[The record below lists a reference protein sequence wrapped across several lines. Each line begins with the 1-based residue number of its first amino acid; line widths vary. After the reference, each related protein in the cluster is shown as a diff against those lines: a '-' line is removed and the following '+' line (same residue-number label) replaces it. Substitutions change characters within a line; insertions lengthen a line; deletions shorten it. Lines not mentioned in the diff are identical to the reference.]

1 MSGEANAA
9 ESDIPP
15 PQWGVPLK
23 VTLKSKSFFSADY
36 NVNVGDGEQ
45 EKTWMLLDA
54 VGGMFDA
61 GYAYYLKHR
70 APGQVDAEGKPA
82 STTLGAVN
90 IKGEWDAFSFQ
101 IAGADRDISLRPFM
115 DIWDK
120 DIDFGITKDRT
131 LWAVWTYSK
140 RAILFADHEQTKQI
154 GWLDVTGSGTW
165 YEHEEQVTVY
175 DTDQNGNRTARQE
188 TRRTVNCKTNGFR
201 YKFNVFNCPMQI
213 TYRKEGRG
221 FFKSSKLHF
230 TAANAFDPNT
240 PLFNV
245 ESDGGSN
252 CTITSYPNSDPIS
265 TILAAYAISCKLDPD
280 EFNSGAKSQC
290 ERHMSLGMHPGF
302 SNFIGMDERSFEQKF
317 SYPAPPPPV
326 FAQQVA
332 AFVMPQS
339 NLIPFAQSPMAV
351 QPGMGMGM
359 GMMQPGMVQPGMMQQ
374 GMMQPGMMQPGMM
387 QPGMM
392 QPGMMQ
398 PGMMQP
404 GMMQPGMMQPG
415 MMQPGM
421 MQPQQGMMMQPQ
433 QGMMMQPQPGM
444 MMQPQ
449 GMMMQ
454 PVMAQPM

>member
-1 MSGEANAA
+1 MKLDYKTEVPFSNLRFSAETHLGFVPLATLWLREQMGCCMSGEAQAA

-15 PQWGVPLK
+15 PQWGAPLK
-23 VTLKSKSFFSADY
+23 VTLKSKGFFSADY
-36 NVNVGDGEQ
+36 NINVGEGEQ

-54 VGGMFDA
+54 VGSMFDA
-61 GYAYYLKHR
+61 GYTYYLKHR

-351 QPGMGMGM
+351 QPGM
-359 GMMQPGMVQPGMMQQ
+359 
-374 GMMQPGMMQPGMM
+374 
-387 QPGMM
+387 
-392 QPGMMQ
+392 
-398 PGMMQP
+398 
-404 GMMQPGMMQPG
+404 
-415 MMQPGM
+415 M
-421 MQPQQGMMMQPQ
+421 MQPQP
-433 QGMMMQPQPGM
+433 GMMMQPQPGM
-444 MMQPQ
+444 MMQP
-449 GMMMQ
+449 
-454 PVMAQPM
+454 VMAQPM